1 MHKLFGVPVL
11 GLVISSLRVAT
22 ESRGK
27 RALVFLVSMMMMR
40 SSQAE
45 ISKLDIVS
53 LIEEYIL
60 RF

>member
-22 ESRGK
+22 KGRGK

-45 ISKLDIVS
+45 ISQLNVVG